1 MLERIKI
8 GRIKNRVS
16 RLLGFEARQRARLFG
31 DLAPMVPPLW
41 MMFDGPR
48 NLEVFKENGEEF
60 LKIYRDVGC
69 LRPNDRM
76 LDVGFGIGRKTIPL
90 TRYLDERSV
99 YEGLEITKA
108 GVEWCSQHITPL
120 RPNFRFQQIDVY
132 NKMYNKEGRYRAS
145 EYRFPFP
152 DDSFDFVML
161 GSVFTHMLPEDV
173 PNYLSE
179 IHRVMAPGSRCMIS
193 YFLLNEETQRLKA
206 EGAKNVS
213 DPARNIIPLDFQFGD
228 GVYRVTDQQVPE
240 LAVAYDEEWVRKLYA
255 DLALAIERVEYGLW
269 CGRPHY
275 LSYQDL
281 VLATKR
287 S

>member
-1 MLERIKI
+1 ML
-8 GRIKNRVS
+8 GRIKNRV
-16 RLLGFEARQRARLFG
+16 RGLLGLEARQRAKLFG
-31 DLAPMVPPLW
+31 DLAPMVPPVQ

-48 NLEVFKENGEEF
+48 NLEVFKESGEEF
-60 LKIYRDVGC
+60 LKIYRDVGS
-69 LRPNDRM
+69 LRPKDRM

-90 TRYLDERSV
+90 VRYLDERSV

-108 GVEWCSQHITPL
+108 GVEWCSQHITPR

-132 NKMYNKEGRYRAS
+132 NAMYNKEGRYRAS

-173 PNYLSE
+173 TNYLSE
-179 IHRVMAPGSRCMIS
+179 IHRVMARGSRCMIS
-193 YFLLNEETQRLKA
+193 YFLLNEETRRLKA

-213 DPARNIIPLDFQFGD
+213 DLAKDIIPLDFQFGD
-228 GVYRVTDQQVPE
+228 GVYRVTDQLVPE

-255 DLALAIERVEYGLW
+255 DVGLTIERVDYGLW
-269 CGRPHY
+269 CGRPQY